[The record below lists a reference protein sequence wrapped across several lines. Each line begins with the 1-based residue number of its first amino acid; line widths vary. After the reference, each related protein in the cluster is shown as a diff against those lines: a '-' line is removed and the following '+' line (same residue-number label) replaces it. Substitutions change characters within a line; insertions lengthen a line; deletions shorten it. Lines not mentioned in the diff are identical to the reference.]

1 MKVVKEDISKIL
13 ARAEITE
20 STQWLSPK
28 KRKRGV
34 FILKSALV
42 SSFLGTTVY
51 YKGAISVNFRV
62 YHYWKDF
69 NSIFM
74 FKA

>member
-1 MKVVKEDISKIL
+1 MVIKIVKEDISKIL

-20 STQWLSPK
+20 STQWLSAK

-42 SSFLGTTVY
+42 SSFLGTTVLL
-51 YKGAISVNFRV
+51 KST
-62 YHYWKDF
+62 
-69 NSIFM
+69 NSIN
-74 FKA
+74 K